1 MELII
6 NSIKKRGIKLDM
18 FNQDKFVKIYKFI
31 FL

>member
-1 MELII
+1 MELIT

-18 FNQDKFVKIYKFI
+18 FKQDKFVKIYKII